1 MDNFSWLE
9 DWYNRQCDGDWEH
22 MSGVKIESLD
32 NPGWS
37 VVIDLNGTRYDEVQ
51 SRDLLDERTDEI
63 NWIVCKIQDG
73 KFQGYGGAAM
83 LGKIVQAFRK
93 WIEQY

>member
-9 DWYNRQCDGDWEH
+9 DWYSRQCDGDWEH
-22 MSGVKIESLD
+22 GYSVKIETLD

-63 NWIVCKIQDG
+63 DWIICKIQDG
-73 KFQGYGGAAM
+73 KFQGYGGATM
-83 LGKIVQAFRK
+83 LGKIVQVFRK